1 MRTQIRLYIA
11 RFVGVGLHSDGISM
25 ALKSEPRTWL
35 ICSLCCVVLLVKHLG
50 FQDLDYAPSSAGR
63 CGQIADFVS
72 LCLHSCSLGRPCAAD
87 DTTLVSEAA
96 LRRSTV
102 P

>member
-35 ICSLCCVVLLVKHLG
+35 ICSLCCVVLLVRSIWDFRTLTMLPHRQAVADRLQIL
-50 FQDLDYAPSSAGR
+50 FPSACTVALWADLAR
-63 CGQIADFVS
+63 Q
-72 LCLHSCSLGRPCAAD
+72 
-87 DTTLVSEAA
+87 TTQL
-96 LRRSTV
+96 
-102 P
+102 